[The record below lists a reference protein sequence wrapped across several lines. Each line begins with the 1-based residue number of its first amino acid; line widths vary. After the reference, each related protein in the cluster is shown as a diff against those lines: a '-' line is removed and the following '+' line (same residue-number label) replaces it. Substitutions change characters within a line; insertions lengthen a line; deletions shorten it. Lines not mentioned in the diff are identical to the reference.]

1 VNSNAPGAGECAM
14 EGAWR
19 DRMYESL
26 IPAGGGRE
34 PVELLV
40 SWPFPRHSG
49 LLNYRREC
57 VGELL
62 DTGPRAGDEAT
73 G

>member
-1 VNSNAPGAGECAM
+1 
-14 EGAWR
+14 
-19 DRMYESL
+19 MYESL